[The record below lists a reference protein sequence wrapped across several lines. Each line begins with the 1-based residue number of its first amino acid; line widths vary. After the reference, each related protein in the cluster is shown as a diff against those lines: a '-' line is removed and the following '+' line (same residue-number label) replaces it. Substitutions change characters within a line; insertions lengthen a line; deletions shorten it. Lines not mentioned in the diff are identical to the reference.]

1 MKNSVESIRQR
12 LRECIESSEYSYE
25 QLARLTGITRSS
37 LQRYAT
43 GSTKKIPLEA
53 IAAVEKALG
62 YPVGYIMGWTEDPVK
77 EEKVMPSNLV
87 RLDTVKYIPLVG
99 EIACGTPILAQE
111 NIVEKVLLPSH
122 VDATFALECHGDSM
136 VGAGIEA
143 GDVVFIRE
151 QPEVETGEIAA
162 IMIEDCA
169 TLKKVYYDKMKSKLT
184 LMPMNPS
191 FDPFVYVG
199 EEIRNIR
206 IIGKA
211 VAILKNLE

>member
-1 MKNSVESIRQR
+1 MTIGKRIRERRVACGLSVSDLAKQLGKNRSTVYRYESD
-12 LRECIESSEYSYE
+12 EIEN
-25 QLARLTGITRSS
+25 LPTDI
-37 LQRYAT
+37 
-43 GSTKKIPLEA
+43 LEP
-53 IAAVEKALG
+53 IAAALHTSPA
-62 YPVGYIMGWTEDPVK
+62 YLMGWTEDPVK

-136 VGAGIEA
+136 IGAGIEA

>member
-1 MKNSVESIRQR
+1 MTIGKRIRERRVACGLSVSDLAKQLGKNRSTVYRYESD
-12 LRECIESSEYSYE
+12 EIENLPTDILEP
-25 QLARLTGITRSS
+25 I
-37 LQRYAT
+37 AT
-43 GSTKKIPLEA
+43 
-53 IAAVEKALG
+53 ALHTSPA
-62 YPVGYIMGWTEDPVK
+62 YLMGWTEDPVK
-77 EEKVMPSNLV
+77 KEKVMPSNLV

-162 IMIEDCA
+162 IMIEDRA